1 VGSVPDPGTN
11 AAQIAERHDP
21 RRLTRDR
28 LTSIDSGS
36 YHSMSMEPLGRQ
48 LYLTYRAMRDR
59 LDEDLRALGGSVPQW
74 IVLKSVG
81 DEPDLSQRE
90 LADRVLVTG
99 STLTHH
105 LDRMEGD
112 GFITRNRDTTDRRIV
127 RISLT
132 ASGKHRRTELENVVA
147 AADRRLR
154 GLLADDDAEVLQRI
168 LAGLRHGLERDDD
181 EGGPR

>member
-1 VGSVPDPGTN
+1 
-11 AAQIAERHDP
+11 
-21 RRLTRDR
+21 
-28 LTSIDSGS
+28 
-36 YHSMSMEPLGRQ
+36 MEPLGRQ
-48 LYLTYRAMRDR
+48 VYLTYRTMRDR
-59 LDEDLRALGGSVPQW
+59 LDEDMRVAGASVPQW

-112 GFITRNRDTTDRRIV
+112 GYITRTRDTTDRRVV

-132 ASGKHRRTELENVVA
+132 AAGKHRRTELDNVVA
-147 AADRRLR
+147 VADRRLR
-154 GLLADDDAEVLQRI
+154 GLLAADDAAVLQRI
-168 LAGLRHGLERDDD
+168 LAGLQHGLDHDDDD